1 MVYYKIN
8 LRHPFTML
16 IAGPTGCVRT
26 EFVKKLIDN
35 EQIVSK
41 PIPECVVYFHGEY
54 QEKFNDFEMLNSF
67 VASLKTH

>member
-41 PIPECVVYFHGEY
+41 PIPECVVIFMVSI
-54 QEKFNDFEMLNSF
+54 KRNSMI
-67 VASLKTH
+67 LKC